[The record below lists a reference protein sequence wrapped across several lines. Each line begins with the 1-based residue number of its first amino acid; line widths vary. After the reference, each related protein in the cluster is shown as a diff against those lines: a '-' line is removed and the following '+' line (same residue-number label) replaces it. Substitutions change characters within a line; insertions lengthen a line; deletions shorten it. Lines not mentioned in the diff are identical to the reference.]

1 MPFIAADPTNKS
13 PPILAVLHLSE
24 TLLKFHNG
32 TLSQLSS
39 PNVNAPSITMEHLSK
54 VTALATSTD
63 GKIVAF
69 GYTDGS
75 VILHSFPDAGNNG
88 ANHPIFDHPDE
99 DAYDSL
105 LTQND
110 GLSDSEDDA
119 ETPSRKIYNGPKLD
133 GNITSLLFLNER
145 YLAIASSSPHAGH
158 SICVVDASTPATLL
172 ETGKLL
178 GDFTVGDGVSSVA
191 YNRNVLS
198 CLTTDGR
205 LVCFKCPL
213 DAEDPE
219 LEWEE
224 LDATRTTVGCGNVSM
239 GYERTSE
246 VVLAVVSSG
255 REEGTVGVY
264 KVGTDAGGDTKEG
277 CLNKTEEKGLILDGK
292 LGLNE

>member
-1 MPFIAADPTNKS
+1 MPLIAADPTDKS
-13 PPILAVLHLSE
+13 PPILAVLHPSE

-39 PNVNAPSITMEHLSK
+39 SPNAQSITMEHPSK
-54 VTALATSTD
+54 VTALATSID
-63 GKIVAF
+63 GKLVAF

-75 VILHSFPDAGNNG
+75 VILHSFPDAGDNG
-88 ANHPIFDHPDE
+88 ANHPMFDDPDE

-119 ETPSRKIYNGPKLD
+119 DTPSRKTIYNGPKLD
-133 GNITSLLFLNER
+133 GNITSLLFLNTR

-178 GDFTVGDGVSSVA
+178 GDFTVGEGVASVA
-191 YNRNVLS
+191 YNKNVLS

-239 GYERTSE
+239 GYERTSG
-246 VVLAVVSSG
+246 VVLAAVSSG

-264 KVGTDAGGDTKEG
+264 KVGSDGGDAEEG
-277 CLNKTEEKGLILDGK
+277 CLNKTEEKG
-292 LGLNE
+292 